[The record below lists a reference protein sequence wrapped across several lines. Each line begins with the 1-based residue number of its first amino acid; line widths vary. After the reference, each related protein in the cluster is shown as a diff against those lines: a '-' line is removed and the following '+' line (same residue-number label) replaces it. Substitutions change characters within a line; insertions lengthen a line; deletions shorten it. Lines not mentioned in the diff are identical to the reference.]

1 MMEGSSGKKTAREEV
16 SKSIKKLIDNKA
28 LQSERFIKEGN
39 NLSSRKSILI
49 KKDRIQMYTQF

>member
-1 MMEGSSGKKTAREEV
+1 MMEGSSGKKTTREEV

>member
-1 MMEGSSGKKTAREEV
+1 MMEGSSGKKTTREEV

-39 NLSSRKSILI
+39 NLSSRKGILI